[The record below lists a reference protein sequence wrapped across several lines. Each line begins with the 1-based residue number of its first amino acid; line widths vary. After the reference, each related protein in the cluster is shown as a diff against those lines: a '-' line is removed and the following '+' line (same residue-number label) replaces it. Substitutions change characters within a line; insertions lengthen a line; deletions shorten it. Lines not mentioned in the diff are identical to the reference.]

1 MIRSS
6 RTRTKGT
13 EMLNEKIIETLT
25 DDNGDPLKI
34 NADNIEAVELAISKA
49 VALLRFASVLGFDV
63 DIIKG
68 I

>member
-6 RTRTKGT
+6 GTRTKGT

-25 DDNGDPLKI
+25 DANGDPLQI
-34 NADNIEAVELAISKA
+34 NAENIEAVELAISKA

>member
-1 MIRSS
+1 
-6 RTRTKGT
+6 
-13 EMLNEKIIETLT
+13 MLNEKIIETLT

-34 NADNIEAVELAISKA
+34 NADNLEAVELAISKA